1 MHLDY
6 RDETFDAVTS
16 NYVYHNKSGANKQEL
31 LRETLRVL
39 KKGGTFAIHD
49 LMSKARYGDMEG
61 FVQKLRDEGYQEVEL
76 IHTDDGLFMPKMEAT
91 KMMLRGSTILRGVK

>member
-6 RDETFDAVTS
+6 PDETFDAVTS
-16 NYVYHNKSGANKQEL
+16 NYVYHNISGVNKQEL

-39 KKGGTFAIHD
+39 KRGGTFAIHD
-49 LMSKARYGDMEG
+49 LMSRARYGDMEG
-61 FVQKLRDEGYQEVEL
+61 FAQQLRDEGYQEVEL
-76 IHTDDGLFMPKMEAT
+76 IHTDDGLFMSKKEAT